1 MNRCCSCES
10 PSSWVICRCRLSAIA
25 LKLVA
30 RRARSSSPR
39 TIIRSSSCPSASRWA
54 VPAARRTGSTT
65 SRVTST
71 PMPTTNSVSAT
82 PLMTTVLRISE
93 RLSSSWASGKA

>member
-1 MNRCCSCES
+1 M
-10 PSSWVICRCRLSAIA
+10 A

-30 RRARSSSPR
+30 SRARSSSPR
-39 TIIRSSSCPSASRWA
+39 TTMRSSSWPSASRWA

-71 PMPTTNSVSAT
+71 PMPTTNSVSAN
-82 PLMTTVLRISE
+82 PLMTTVLRIS
-93 RLSSSWASGKA
+93 